1 MKIIQ
6 GLVVVSVLFLTIGCT
21 ASHTQEQTN
30 QRYASSYASVNKALK
45 EDENLTKKDLVICFR
60 EKPLGTLIAQTVC
73 RTPELM
79 ALDREKTKDRMTRT
93 ELRSFTDNR

>member
-6 GLVVVSVLFLTIGCT
+6 GLVVVSVSCITVGCT
-21 ASHTQEQTN
+21 TSHTQEQTN
-30 QRYASSYASVNKALK
+30 QLYASSYASVNKALK
-45 EDENLTKKDLVICFR
+45 EDEHLTKKDLVICFR

-79 ALDREKTKDRMTRT
+79 ALEREKTKDRMTRT
-93 ELRSFTDNR
+93 ELRSFTQNR